1 MEESEEIKQL
11 EQQLESDTQKMENH
25 IRTKENEMMS
35 ELDDTIHNL
44 EKFTEYLKIKNHE
57 K

>member
-11 EQQLESDTQKMENH
+11 EQQLESDTQKMEIH

-35 ELDDTIHNL
+35 ELDDAIHNL
-44 EKFTEYLKIKNHE
+44 EKFVKYSKIK